1 MISLETPQ
9 QKGLISSEGD
19 NLLVSHELWQ
29 VHLNLR
35 RGPQGTG
42 PVASGKASLHASHE
56 GPLGIPL
63 QLVPRPKSSSGAE
76 IGT

>member
-1 MISLETPQ
+1 MRHLSG
-9 QKGLISSEGD
+9 KGFHLAWRGESPGV
-19 NLLVSHELWQ
+19 LELWQ